1 MCVGREPS
9 GRGDESVPP
18 GRKWDGMPTRR
29 PYDERMR
36 LLHVDDIPDDTTP
49 TPVLVVAMDGWTDA
63 GTGGSIAARTLR
75 EAFASRSLGQFPPD
89 ALYDYRDRRPLLS
102 IDRGE
107 LADPQWPELTVEL
120 LSPPAGPPIVLIAGG
135 EPDFA
140 WQTVGDDL
148 VELAERLDA
157 TRYVG
162 LGSVPG
168 PVPHSRP
175 IQLVSTSNVEELRD
189 RMGPHEQ
196 MVVPAS
202 CQVVLETRFRDAG
215 LQTLG
220 LWARVPHYVAGEFP
234 AASRALLERFSSFL
248 GTPVDLSVLDED
260 IAENRQR
267 LDMAAEGSEE
277 VTEHIRQ
284 LEELHDAEQNR
295 EAGEGGSPM
304 PGGPLP
310 SGDEI
315 AAEVERFLRGKRE

>member
-1 MCVGREPS
+1 V
-9 GRGDESVPP
+9 VP
-18 GRKWDGMPTRR
+18 RR

-36 LLHVDDIPDDTTP
+36 LLHLDDVPDDATP
-49 TPVLVVAMDGWTDA
+49 APVLVVAMDGWTDA
-63 GTGGSIAARTLR
+63 GTGGSMAAQTLR
-75 EAFASRSLGQFPPD
+75 DAFPARRLGQFPPD
-89 ALYDYRDRRPLLS
+89 ALYDYRDRRPLLA

-107 LADPQWPELTVEL
+107 LADPQWPELTVDL
-120 LSPPAGPPIVLIAGG
+120 LRPPAGPAIVLVTGG

-140 WQTVGDDL
+140 WQSVADDL

-168 PVPHSRP
+168 PVPHTRP
-175 IQLVSTSNVEELRD
+175 IQLVSTSNREELRD
-189 RMGPHEQ
+189 RMGRPHEQ

-202 CQVVLETRFRDAG
+202 CQVILETRFRDAG

-248 GTPVDLSVLDED
+248 GTPVDLSVLDDD
-260 IAENRQR
+260 IADNRQR
-267 LDMAAEGSEE
+267 LDLAAEGSEE

-284 LEELHDAEQNR
+284 LEELHDAEQSHG
-295 EAGEGGSPM
+295 AGEGTPM

-310 SGDEI
+310 SGEEI

>member
-1 MCVGREPS
+1 
-9 GRGDESVPP
+9 
-18 GRKWDGMPTRR
+18 
-29 PYDERMR
+29 MR
-36 LLHVDDIPDDTTP
+36 LLHLDEIPDETTAS
-49 TPVLVVAMDGWTDA
+49 PVVVVAMDGWTDA
-63 GTGGSIAARTLR
+63 GTGGSMAAQVLR
-75 EAFASRSLGQFPPD
+75 DAFPTRRLGQFPPD
-89 ALYDYRDRRPLLS
+89 ALYDYRDRRPLLA
-102 IDRGE
+102 IDQGA
-107 LADPQWPELTVEL
+107 LATPQWPELTVDL
-120 LSPPAGPPIVLIAGG
+120 LQPPAGPPIVLIAGG

-140 WQTVGDDL
+140 WQTIGDDL
-148 VELAERLDA
+148 VELAKRLDA

-168 PVPHSRP
+168 PVPHTRP
-175 IQLVSTSNVEELRD
+175 IQLVSTSNLEELRD
-189 RMGPHEQ
+189 RMGNPHEQ

-202 CQVVLETRFRDAG
+202 CQVVLETRFGEAG

-267 LDMAAEGSEE
+267 LDLAAEGSEE
-277 VTEHIRQ
+277 VTEHIEQ
-284 LEELHDAEQNR
+284 LEELHDAEQSR
-295 EAGEGGSPM
+295 EAGEEGSPM